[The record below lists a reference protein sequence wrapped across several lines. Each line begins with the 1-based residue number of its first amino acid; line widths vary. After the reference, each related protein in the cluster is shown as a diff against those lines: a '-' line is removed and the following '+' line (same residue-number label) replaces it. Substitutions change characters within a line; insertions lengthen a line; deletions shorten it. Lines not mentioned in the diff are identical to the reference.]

1 MNNLKDCIQLMRTI
15 DSYNLE
21 FLSSGN
27 LSIRLGNGNIAIKPS
42 GVSYKSV
49 NKNNISILDKN
60 GMLLHGL
67 KPSSDFK
74 AHITIYSG
82 REDINC
88 IVHTHSHFAT
98 IFAILGKPIEVLS
111 TMHADYFGRKIPCL
125 QFINH
130 RSGDFGKQVLNI
142 KCPAVLLE
150 KHGALIFSDSIE
162 KVAKYTIIL
171 EEIARLNYHAL
182 LLSPRK
188 KLKSLLSKDIKI
200 LHTFYNSEY
209 L

>member
-1 MNNLKDCIQLMRTI
+1 MRTI

-111 TMHADYFGRKIPCL
+111 
-125 QFINH
+125 FI
-130 RSGDFGKQVLNI
+130 
-142 KCPAVLLE
+142 
-150 KHGALIFSDSIE
+150 
-162 KVAKYTIIL
+162 
-171 EEIARLNYHAL
+171 
-182 LLSPRK
+182 
-188 KLKSLLSKDIKI
+188 
-200 LHTFYNSEY
+200 
-209 L
+209 